1 MGDGGLIGAQR
12 SSQITAIAQAV
23 APLLVRT
30 AKAGFKRNQLVKGG
44 QGSLDIAAIMLGN
57 GQDIEGLTMLRL
69 GVERALAK
77 GNGLRKLSVLKK
89 SPRLREAIVN
99 LGR

>member
-1 MGDGGLIGAQR
+1 M
-12 SSQITAIAQAV
+12 
-23 APLLVRT
+23 APLLMRT
-30 AKAGFKRNQLVKGG
+30 AKARLKRDQLVKGC
-44 QGSLDIAAIMLGN
+44 QRSLDIAAIMLGN
-57 GQDIEGLTMLRL
+57 GKDIKGFTMLRL